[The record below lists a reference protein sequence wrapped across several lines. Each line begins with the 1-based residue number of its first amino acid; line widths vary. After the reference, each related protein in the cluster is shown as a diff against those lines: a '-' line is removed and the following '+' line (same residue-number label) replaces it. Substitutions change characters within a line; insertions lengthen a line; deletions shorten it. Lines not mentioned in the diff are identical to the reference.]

1 MKKLIIAAGL
11 LMTTS
16 AYAQTEVLTGVTRGK
31 DYGVVYSLPK
41 TQIELE
47 IKANKVNY
55 TPGEFSKYADRYLRL
70 TNVSADPEEYWELAS
85 VKVKSV
91 GVPNSETTYFVKLK
105 DKTVAPLMELTEDG
119 IVKTINV
126 PYSNSS
132 AGKKA
137 APAPAVLQK
146 KANPREFE
154 YPFCQM
160 DDITLKTMVR
170 SNPGLM
176 LIKNGTILNKWSD
189 EDIPDE
195 YVLTDKL

>member
-70 TNVSADPEEYWELAS
+70 TNVSADPEEYWELTS

-105 DKTVAPLMELTEDG
+105 DKTAT
-119 IVKTINV
+119 
-126 PYSNSS
+126 
-132 AGKKA
+132 
-137 APAPAVLQK
+137 AV
-146 KANPREFE
+146 
-154 YPFCQM
+154 
-160 DDITLKTMVR
+160 
-170 SNPGLM
+170 
-176 LIKNGTILNKWSD
+176 
-189 EDIPDE
+189 
-195 YVLTDKL
+195 